1 MKQRSTTCSPTAS
14 PVAEHV
20 APARPEPYLPIAEV
34 VRSGF
39 VEGIHY
45 GAAVLLD
52 ADGSVVASA
61 GDIDSPTLPR
71 SANKPLQAAG
81 MRDLGLRLDG
91 RLLALSAAS
100 HWGQPFHVE
109 GVRAIL
115 AEANLDESSLRNTP
129 GLPQDSQAQRVVG
142 LAGGTKSSILHGCSG
157 KHAAML
163 VATRLG
169 GWSLE
174 TYYESD
180 HPLQQALQT
189 YAEGVI
195 GGPIPRV
202 AVDGCGAPAWAMSLR
217 QLAEVYRA
225 CVLAP
230 EDSSL
235 GDVGRAMRAHP
246 EYVGGDESEVTGLMR
261 AVPGLLVKDGAESVY
276 VAAFDDGRAVA
287 VKIADGGFRAGQ
299 VVLVAALRQLG
310 AADEPGADVAALDQ
324 WGSVAVL
331 GHGDPVGAV
340 RPLTS
345 AFKPG

>member
-1 MKQRSTTCSPTAS
+1 MRPRSTTCSPTAS
-14 PVAEHV
+14 PVTEFV
-20 APARPEPYLPIAEV
+20 EPARPEPFVPIAEV

-39 VEGIHY
+39 VEGVHH
-45 GAAVLLD
+45 GAAILLA

-61 GDIDSPTLPR
+61 GDVELPTLPR
-71 SANKPLQAAG
+71 STNKPLQAAG
-81 MRDLGLRLDG
+81 MRDLGLRLEG

-100 HWGQPFHVE
+100 HWGQAFHVAA
-109 GVRAIL
+109 VRTIL
-115 AEANLDESSLRNTP
+115 SEANLDESALRNTP
-129 GLPQDSQAQRVVG
+129 GLPQDSDAQRHAA
-142 LAGGTKSSILHGCSG
+142 LAGVPKSAILHGCSG

-174 TYYESD
+174 TYYEPD
-180 HPLQQALQT
+180 HPLQRALQT

-195 GGPIPRV
+195 GGPIPSV
-202 AVDGCGAPAWAMSLR
+202 AVDGCGAPAWAMSLC
-217 QLAEVYRA
+217 QLAQAYRA
-225 CVLAP
+225 CVLSP
-230 EDSSL
+230 EGSSL
-235 GDVGRAMRAHP
+235 GDVGLAMRSHP
-246 EYVGGDESEVTGLMR
+246 EYVGGDASEVTGLMR

-276 VAAFDDGRAVA
+276 VAALADGRAAA

-324 WGSVAVL
+324 WGNVAVL
-331 GHGDPVGAV
+331 GHGEPVGVV

-345 AFKPG
+345 AFTIG